1 MKVVIVGAG
10 PAGLITA
17 LNLLQRGIK
26 PLVLEKQPE
35 VRSTACGEA
44 LGLRWL
50 DEIPFDSSPYIAK
63 RVTGAKLIFPGGN
76 FDHIPKECAVLNR
89 TEWLRGMAEEV
100 KEKGGR
106 LSLNSEVISVE
117 GDSIRLKNGQDMGYD
132 ILIGADGPGSRL
144 ARYLGMRY
152 SSIVAS
158 QYKIA
163 LDTSGIDS
171 LEFYF
176 DKRFSF
182 GYAWIFPKEG
192 AANVGLGGDFVH
204 LDAFL
209 RYKGLDRKK
218 ILRKEAGII
227 PNSGLS
233 GKLAQQNMAL
243 IGDAA
248 SMPNP
253 AGLSGLSSIIQASH
267 ILASNIDNLEG
278 YQHQVKNH
286 PIADP
291 ALLRGGHIMMNF
303 NNRDLTH
310 IGEFFSGVK
319 QGEGHAP
326 RVSRI
331 AKHPSL
337 LLKLNK
343 LRAVY
348 KAGKMAMDYGW

>member
-17 LNLLQRGIK
+17 LNLLQRGLK

-35 VRSTACGEA
+35 VRSTPCGEA
-44 LGLRWL
+44 LGLCWL

-63 RVTGAKLIFPGGN
+63 RVRGAKLIFPGGN

-89 TEWLRGMAEEV
+89 TEWLRGMAEEI
-100 KEKGGR
+100 KEKGAS
-106 LSLNSEVISVE
+106 LSLNSEVTSVA
-117 GDSIRLKNGQDMGYD
+117 GSSIRLKNGQAIGYD
-132 ILIGADGPGSRL
+132 VLIGADGPKSLL
-144 ARYLGMRY
+144 ARHLGMKY

-163 LDTSGIDS
+163 LDTSDMDS

-192 AANVGLGGDFVH
+192 TANVGLGGDFAH

-209 RYKGLDRKK
+209 VYKGLDRQP
-218 ILRKEAGII
+218 ILKKEAGII
-227 PNSGLS
+227 PSSGIN
-233 GKLAQQNMAL
+233 GRLAQQKIAL

-253 AGLSGLSSIIQASH
+253 AGLSGLSSIVQASR
-267 ILASNIDNLEG
+267 ILASNIDDLEG
-278 YQHQVKNH
+278 YQRQVREH
-286 PIADP
+286 PMADP
-291 ALLRGGHIMMNF
+291 ALLRGGRIMMDF
-303 NNRDLTH
+303 SNRDLTH

-319 QGEGHAP
+319 KGEGHAP
-326 RVSRI
+326 RITKI
-331 AKHPSL
+331 AKHPAL

-343 LRAVY
+343 LRAAY

>member
-10 PAGLITA
+10 PAGLVTA
-17 LNLLQRGIK
+17 LLLLQRGIK

-50 DEIPFDSSPYIAK
+50 DEIPFDSSPYIAR

-89 TEWLRGMAEEV
+89 TEWLRGMAEEI
-100 KEKGGR
+100 KEKGADLKLDSKVTG
-106 LSLNSEVISVE
+106 VA
-117 GDSIRLKNGQDMGYD
+117 GDHIRLRNGQHVGYD
-132 ILIGADGPGSRL
+132 VLIGADGPSSLL
-144 ARYLGMRY
+144 ARHLGMRY
-152 SSIVAS
+152 SYIVAS

-163 LDTSGIDS
+163 LDTSGMES

-192 AANVGLGGDFVH
+192 TANVGLGGDFAH
-204 LDAFL
+204 LDEFL
-209 RYKGLDRKK
+209 RYKGLDRQP
-218 ILRKEAGII
+218 ILKKEAGII
-227 PNSGLS
+227 PNSGIT
-233 GKLAQQNMAL
+233 GRLAREKIAL

-253 AGLSGLSSIIQASH
+253 AGLSGLSSIIQASQ
-267 ILASNIDNLEG
+267 ILADNIDDLEG
-278 YQHQVKNH
+278 YQRRVKSH

-291 ALLRGGHIMMNF
+291 ALLRGGRIMMNF
-303 NNRDLTH
+303 TNRDLAH
-310 IGEFFSGVK
+310 IGSFFAGVRE
-319 QGEGHAP
+319 GEGHAP
-326 RVSRI
+326 KVTRI
-331 AKHPSL
+331 IKYPSL

-343 LRAVY
+343 MRKVY
-348 KAGKMAMDYGW
+348 QAGKMAMDYGW

>member
-17 LNLLQRGIK
+17 LNLLQQGIK

-35 VRSTACGEA
+35 VSSTACGEA
-44 LGLRWL
+44 LGLQWL
-50 DEIPFDSSPYIAK
+50 DEIPFDSSPYVAK

-76 FDHIPKECAVLNR
+76 FDHIAKECVVLNR
-89 TEWLRGMAEEV
+89 TDWLRGMAEEI
-100 KEKGGR
+100 KQKGGR
-106 LSLNSEVISVE
+106 LRLNSEVISVE
-117 GDSIRLKNGQDMGYD
+117 GDSIRLKNGRDIGYD
-132 ILIGADGPGSRL
+132 ILIGADGPSSRL
-144 ARYLGMRY
+144 ARHLGMKY

-158 QYKIA
+158 QYKID
-163 LDTSGIDS
+163 LDTSGMDS

-192 AANVGLGGDFVH
+192 TANVGLGGDFAH

-209 RYKGLDRKK
+209 QYKGLDRQP
-218 ILRKEAGII
+218 ILKKEAGII
-227 PNSGLS
+227 PNSGINDRLV
-233 GKLAQQNMAL
+233 QQNIAL

-278 YQHQVKNH
+278 YQRQVKKH

-291 ALLRGGHIMMNF
+291 TLLRGGRIMMDFSNQ
-303 NNRDLTH
+303 DLAY
-310 IGEFFSGVK
+310 IGEFFAGVK
-319 QGEGHAP
+319 EGEGHAP

-331 AKHPSL
+331 AKYPYL
-337 LLKLNK
+337 LLKLKK
-343 LRAVY
+343 LRTVY

>member
-17 LNLLQRGIK
+17 LNLLQRGLK

-44 LGLRWL
+44 LGLCWL
-50 DEIPFDSSPYIAK
+50 DEIPFDSSPHIAK
-63 RVTGAKLIFPGGN
+63 RVTGARLIFPGGN
-76 FDHIPKECAVLNR
+76 FDHIPKDSAVLNR

-100 KEKGGR
+100 ERKGGQ
-106 LSLNSEVISVE
+106 LLLNSEVTGVAGSH
-117 GDSIRLKNGQDMGYD
+117 IRLKDGREIGYD
-132 ILIGADGPGSRL
+132 VLIGADGPTSRL
-144 ARYLGMRY
+144 ARRLGISHRT
-152 SSIVAS
+152 IVAS
-158 QYKIA
+158 QYKITI
-163 LDTSGIDS
+163 DTSGMDS

-192 AANVGLGGDFVH
+192 TANVGVGGDFAH

-209 RYKGLDRKK
+209 QYKGLDRQP
-218 ILRKEAGII
+218 ILEKEAGVI
-227 PNSGLS
+227 PSSGVN
-233 GKLAQQNMAL
+233 GCLARQKIAL

-253 AGLSGLSSIIQASH
+253 AGLSGLSSIIQASRL
-267 ILASNIDNLEG
+267 LADNIENLEN
-278 YQHQVKNH
+278 YQRQVKSH
-286 PIADP
+286 PMADP
-291 ALLRGGHIMMNF
+291 ALLRGGRIMIDLG
-303 NNRDLTH
+303 NRDLTY
-310 IGEFFSGVK
+310 IGKFFAGVK

-326 RVSRI
+326 RVTRI
-331 AKHPSL
+331 IKYPRL

-343 LRAVY
+343 LRKVY
-348 KAGKMAMDYGW
+348 RAGKMAMDYGW